1 MAPSHQRSVRFAG
14 QKSTGFVLTILKIGR
29 TINIEHLFGFVVTKE
44 DCVMSENEMKLL
56 EMVRENDNPDMA
68 LMAAATIILGYL
80 KQHESSEEQAAAYL

>member
-1 MAPSHQRSVRFAG
+1 
-14 QKSTGFVLTILKIGR
+14 
-29 TINIEHLFGFVVTKE
+29 
-44 DCVMSENEMKLL
+44 MSENEMKLL